1 MEGILETEAEAEENG
16 DKVILI
22 HIVLSVKNLD
32 MNQKIVGLDVLDAKY
47 QIILIEIVGIR
58 RKKVMKE

>member
-1 MEGILETEAEAEENG
+1 MEGILGTEAEAEENG

-22 HIVLSVKNLD
+22 HIVLSAKNLD

-47 QIILIEIVGIR
+47 QTILIEIVGIR

>member
-1 MEGILETEAEAEENG
+1 MEGILETEAEENG

-47 QIILIEIVGIR
+47 QTILIEIVGIR